1 VNGKQ
6 KMRERKREK
15 REREKREK
23 ERKERKREREREEK
37 GDSSKCLLKER
48 SAKRPKFPR
57 EALVKGNCNKK

>member
-6 KMRERKREK
+6 KMRER
-15 REREKREK
+15 ERE
-23 ERKERKREREREEK
+23 KREREREEK